1 MVNVPEKHLHIS
13 AASEIYNL
21 SSMCPVID
29 MAYIFWCR
37 FASSESTWIF
47 NNDVEV
53 DASGEEC

>member
-1 MVNVPEKHLHIS
+1 MINVPGRHSHIS
-13 AASEIYNL
+13 AASEIHDL

-29 MAYIFWCR
+29 MAYIFWIR

-47 NNDVEV
+47 NNDVGV